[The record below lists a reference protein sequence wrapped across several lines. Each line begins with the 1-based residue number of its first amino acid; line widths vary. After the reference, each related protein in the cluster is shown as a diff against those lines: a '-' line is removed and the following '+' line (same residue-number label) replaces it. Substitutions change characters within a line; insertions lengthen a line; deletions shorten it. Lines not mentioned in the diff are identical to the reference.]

1 MPSASSREDSAE
13 AAVAEFF
20 SPTSQGYILKLH
32 VVPGA
37 RQTAVAGLHGDR
49 LKVKVASPPEK
60 GRANQELLEFL
71 ARSLKVPLKDVHLTS
86 GATSRAKVVAVHDL
100 SPDLKSRLLDLVPDS

>member
-1 MPSASSREDSAE
+1 VSD
-13 AAVAEFF
+13 FF
-20 SPTSQGYILKLH
+20 SLTSQGYILKLH
-32 VVPGA
+32 VVPGS

-49 LKVKVASPPEK
+49 LKVKVASAPEK
-60 GRANQELLEFL
+60 GRANRELLEFL

-100 SPDLKSRLLDLVPDS
+100 SPDLKTRLLALVANF

>member
-1 MPSASSREDSAE
+1 VSD
-13 AAVAEFF
+13 FF
-20 SPTSQGYILKLH
+20 SLTSQGYILKLH
-32 VVPGA
+32 VVPGS

-49 LKVKVASPPEK
+49 LKVKVASAPEK

-100 SPDLKSRLLDLVPDS
+100 SPDLKTRLLALVANF

>member
-1 MPSASSREDSAE
+1 MAD
-13 AAVAEFF
+13 FF
-20 SPTSQGYILKLH
+20 LPTCQGYLLKIH
-32 VVPGA
+32 AVPGA

-60 GRANQELLEFL
+60 GRANEELLAFL
-71 ARSLKVPLKDVHLTS
+71 ARSLKVPLKAVQLTS

-100 SPDLKSRLLDLVPDS
+100 SPDLRSRLEALVTNG

>member
-1 MPSASSREDSAE
+1 MAPSSVWVPLAE
-13 AAVAEFF
+13 SAVADFF
-20 SPTSQGYILKLH
+20 SPTCQGYILKLH
-32 VVPGA
+32 VVPGS
-37 RQTAVAGLHGDR
+37 RQTVVAGLHGGR

-71 ARSLKVPLKDVHLTS
+71 ARSLKVSLQDVHLTS

-100 SPDLKSRLLDLVPDS
+100 SPDLKSRLLSLVPNF

>member
-1 MPSASSREDSAE
+1 M
-13 AAVAEFF
+13 VEFF
-20 SPTSQGYILKLH
+20 LPTGQGYLLKIH

-49 LKVKVASPPEK
+49 LKVKVAAPPEK
-60 GRANQELLEFL
+60 GRANEELLAFL
-71 ARSLKVPLKDVHLTS
+71 ARSLKVSLKALHITS

-100 SPDLKSRLLDLVPDS
+100 SPDLRNRLLALAPNP